1 MFIAI
6 ILFLLVFT
14 LVALAHEFGHFIAA
28 KKAGI
33 RVYEFGLGFG
43 PRLLSF
49 ERGGT
54 IYSLSLLPI
63 LAFVKIAGTEDD
75 AGQSPCPDDQKYHNK
90 PIGSKFFVSFL
101 GPAMNIFLAFI
112 ILTLIF
118 TFIGVPKDISNEIE
132 RVNPGSP
139 AESVG
144 LRSGDKVL
152 AIDNHPVI
160 KMEESIKYIH
170 QSSGKTLSLKIDRQ
184 GKAIMFKAAPKYDPK
199 LKVGLLGFT
208 PKPIY
213 IKVNPLAALYYGVQQ
228 TLSMIAL
235 MFIIIWQL
243 ITGSISVREL
253 AGPVGIAQVTGRYAQ
268 SGSLV
273 FLHFLAFLNIN
284 IGVINL
290 LPIPA
295 MDGGR
300 LVFVLIEAIRRK
312 PVDPELE
319 NRIHQW
325 GLIVLLGLML
335 LVTYNDILRI
345 LRPK

>member
-1 MFIAI
+1 MFLAI

-33 RVYEFGLGFG
+33 KVYEFGLGFG
-43 PRLLSF
+43 PRLFSI
-49 ERGGT
+49 EKGGT
-54 IYSLSLLPI
+54 IYSLNLLPI

-75 AGQSPCPDDQKYHNK
+75 AGQSPCPDDQKYYHK
-90 PIGSKFFVSFL
+90 PISSKFFVSFL
-101 GPAMNIFLAFI
+101 GPAMNILLAFF

-118 TFIGVPKDISNEIE
+118 TFVGVPKDISNEIE
-132 RVNPGSP
+132 RINPGSP

-144 LRSGDKVL
+144 LKAGDKVL
-152 AIDNHPVI
+152 SIDGQPVV

-170 QSSGKTLSLKIDRQ
+170 KSSGKPLSLKIDRQ
-184 GKAIMFKAAPKYDPK
+184 GKVIMIKAAPKYDPK
-199 LKVGLLGFT
+199 LKVGLIGFT
-208 PKPIY
+208 PKPTY
-213 IKVNPLAALYYGVQQ
+213 VKVNPLVALYYGIHQ
-228 TLSMIAL
+228 TLSMVAL

-243 ITGSISVREL
+243 MTGTISVREL

-268 SGSLV
+268 SGTLV

-312 PVDPELE
+312 PVDIELE
-319 NRIHQW
+319 NKIHQW